1 MDKSVS
7 DLQKKFEELK
17 KKYFD
22 NKNDEVIEEC
32 NNILKKN
39 KIDVFY
45 NLLCLAY
52 NNKGNF
58 LKAIDIMNEALKR
71 NPNNVDFLNNLG
83 MSYANIYKFKKA
95 EELYKRGLNIDKNN
109 NQILNNLANLKKL
122 TKI

>member
-32 NNILKKN
+32 NNIPN
-39 KIDVFY
+39 KIYVFY
-45 NLLCLAY
+45 NLLCLGY

-58 LKAIDIMNEALKR
+58 LKAIDTEQAK
-71 NPNNVDFLNNLG
+71 
-83 MSYANIYKFKKA
+83 
-95 EELYKRGLNIDKNN
+95 
-109 NQILNNLANLKKL
+109 
-122 TKI
+122 TKPK